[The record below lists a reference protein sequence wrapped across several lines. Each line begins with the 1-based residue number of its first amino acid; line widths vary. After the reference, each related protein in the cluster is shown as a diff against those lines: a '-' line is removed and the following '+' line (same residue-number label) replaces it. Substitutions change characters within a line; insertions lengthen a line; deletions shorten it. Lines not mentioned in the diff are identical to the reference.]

1 MLCKLFY
8 FGLLLLLVVS
18 CRTQQVSEQ
27 ERPCRPVSSE
37 EFLNQ
42 PFYAQLL
49 IDSVRQAYGTRF
61 RLTRFLRDMGN
72 TDQIKDTIY
81 RFHNQHTSLVFYKNS
96 GGEESFLTSKIADR
110 SLQLRPCLR
119 VGMPRIRVEE
129 LITDFPSDFRDTVT
143 LQNEKRQAVFI
154 FKESQLKT
162 VFVNNFFK

>member
-1 MLCKLFY
+1 MLRKPFY
-8 FGLLLLLVVS
+8 FGLLLFLVVS

-37 EFLNQ
+37 TFLNQ
-42 PFYAQLL
+42 PFYTQLF

-61 RLTRFLRDMGN
+61 RLTRFLRDVGN
-72 TDQIKDTIY
+72 TQVKDTIY

-96 GGEESFLTSKIADR
+96 GGEESFLTSKVADR

-119 VGMPRIRVEE
+119 VGMARIRVEE

-154 FKESQLKT
+154 FKDSKLKT